1 MGLAHSVESKTK
13 EVLATQRLLDL
24 KQKKRERDITQSM
37 QLAAT
42 RDRLL
47 WIGGYYA
54 FVGLLSISRHAWMHR
69 RRIPIT
75 WDNFFTPLNQAFL
88 CLPPFLFG
96 YQLDYACFGKG
107 ERIAAEAAR
116 IREGTSHRWFD
127 SPWLP
132 MTDDAGRWF
141 NQPLDLPR
149 TLEPT
154 YGALMEAADAERAA
168 AGQPPAPR
176 WARFWWVPP

>member
-1 MGLAHSVESKTK
+1 MGLTHSVEVCAKDMM
-13 EVLATQRLLDL
+13 ATNRLLDL

-54 FVGLLSISRHAWMHR
+54 FVGLLSCGRHVYMR
-69 RRIPIT
+69 RRGLAFT

-96 YQLDYACFGKG
+96 YQLDYACFDKG

-116 IREGTSHRWFD
+116 IREGAPHRWFD
-127 SPWLP
+127 HPWLP
-132 MTDDAGRWF
+132 VSDDTDRWF
-141 NQPLDLPR
+141 NKSLDLPR
-149 TLEPT
+149 SLEPT
-154 YGALMEAADAERAA
+154 YDKVMTAADAQRAA

-176 WARFWWVPP
+176 WARFWWAPP